1 MTYRNWKEIKKMS
14 AKNNTNT
21 KPAMTE
27 EIVTSA
33 SAPLT
38 PLAKRE
44 AYSEFAEHG
53 EVVTSADLLLERY
66 SCVQGTT
73 RAKSDNRALREGMFY
88 GNLSKVGIESAVVIP
103 IHEIRHIVE
112 KQNDNTGKFIRT
124 LSLDDPRVTKAYKA
138 NGNSYIRL
146 LSVDA
151 DPPTKLVETY
161 DVHVV
166 FLAEDGLTPEKFG
179 VLQFFSNN
187 LIPRMRWKSDRQ
199 AGGRSGLASYFF
211 RSVVTCEPKKNKDN
225 ADSMIF
231 KIDPFQGKWD
241 AAMLNPENPRELEL
255 LRQCK
260 AHKDLIVQ
268 GKFGVSYADAE
279 VDETA
284 EEEAEFSAEDDGRQ
298 TSNSAEAPNF

>member
-1 MTYRNWKEIKKMS
+1 MKTWKEIKKMS
-14 AKNNTNT
+14 AKN
-21 KPAMTE
+21 KPMTE

-33 SAPLT
+33 SPPLT

-88 GNLSKVGIESAVVIP
+88 GNLSKVGIESAIVIP

-124 LSLDDPRVTKAYKA
+124 LSLDDPRVTKAYRA
-138 NGNSYIRL
+138 NANSYIRL
-146 LSVDA
+146 LSIDA

-199 AGGRSGLASYFF
+199 AGGRCGLASYFF

-298 TSNSAEAPNF
+298 TMTNSAEAPNF

>member
-1 MTYRNWKEIKKMS
+1 MKTWKEIKKMS
-14 AKNNTNT
+14 AKN
-21 KPAMTE
+21 KPMTE

-33 SAPLT
+33 SPPLT

-88 GNLSKVGIESAVVIP
+88 GNLSKVGIESAIVIP

-124 LSLDDPRVTKAYKA
+124 LSLDDPRVVKAYKA

-199 AGGRSGLASYFF
+199 AGGRCGLASYFF
-211 RSVVTCEPKKNKDN
+211 RSIVSCEPKKNKDN

-231 KIDPFQGKWD
+231 KIDPFQGKWDAGKWD

-279 VDETA
+279 VDET
-284 EEEAEFSAEDDGRQ
+284 EQEEAEFSAEDDGRQ